1 MSDIGLHS
9 GLYGQMREY
18 AELLDDVLV
27 SLKVGST
34 PPLGDD
40 SLQRLADFLIALGAD
55 NWQDLSTRLIA
66 ILLREKAHVEKNDW
80 PALGRAL
87 LNGEVDEAVINKLE
101 HLAWSLE
108 QEQAV
113 AMARIRGSAR

>member
-1 MSDIGLHS
+1 MSDIGLNS

-27 SLKVGST
+27 GLKTGT
-34 PPLGDD
+34 ALPDDD
-40 SLQRLADFLIALGAD
+40 SRQRLADFLTALGAD
-55 NWQDLSTRLIA
+55 NWQDIPTRVIA
-66 ILLREKAHVEKNDW
+66 MLLRDKAHVEKNDW
-80 PALGRAL
+80 PALASAL
-87 LNGEVDEAVINKLE
+87 LSGEVDEVVINKLE
-101 HLAWSLE
+101 GLAWSLE